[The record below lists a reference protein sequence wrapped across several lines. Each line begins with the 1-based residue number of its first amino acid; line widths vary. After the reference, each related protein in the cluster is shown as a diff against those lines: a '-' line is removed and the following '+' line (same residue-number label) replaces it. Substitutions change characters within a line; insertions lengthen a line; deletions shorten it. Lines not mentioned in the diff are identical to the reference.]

1 MRKTLSML
9 FERLYEGTQEQ
20 APDPG
25 HALQLATAALL
36 VEVTKADF
44 EEQVA
49 ENEKTYA
56 LLKQHFDLTDEEA
69 EALLGAGYAEAERVV
84 SLQELTRQLHE
95 TLTEDEKVKVVEML
109 WEVAYADSNLH
120 AQEDYLVRKIAD
132 LLYVPHAKLIQAR
145 NRVRPQ

>member
-1 MRKTLSML
+1 MRKTLTTL
-9 FERLYEGTQEQ
+9 FERLYEGTPEQEQ
-20 APDPG
+20 DSS

-49 ENEKTYA
+49 ENEATYA
-56 LLKQHFDLTDEEA
+56 LLKQHFDLSDEEA

-84 SLQELTRQLHE
+84 SLQELTRLLHE
-95 TLTEDEKVKVVEML
+95 KLSEDEKVRVIEML
-109 WEVAYADSNLH
+109 WEVAYADSDLH

-132 LLYVPHAKLIQAR
+132 LLYVPHSQLIQAR
-145 NRVRPQ
+145 NRIRPG